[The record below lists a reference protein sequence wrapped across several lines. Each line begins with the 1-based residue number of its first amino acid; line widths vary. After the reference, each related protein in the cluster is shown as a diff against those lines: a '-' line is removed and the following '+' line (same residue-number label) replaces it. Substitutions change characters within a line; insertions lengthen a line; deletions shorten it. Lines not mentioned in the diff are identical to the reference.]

1 MQTKTKLIVALSSLC
16 SVLVIGI
23 VMMGIAWAAT
33 TQTIQSTINITYTVS
48 DVIVSVSAN
57 KYFSSNTPTAFTS
70 GTNGTLTFSA
80 TDASSTGVLS
90 TTDTALSSSNDYV
103 IYKYVFTN
111 GGSNALSA
119 SLAIGSTTNLSTYV
133 IAPTTTRKT
142 SIYTGFSSNDYTAG
156 NSITNAPI
164 GGNSTAS
171 AYIVMK
177 ITNITQHSSF
187 SETFAWTLTNDS

>member
-16 SVLVIGI
+16 SVLAIGI

-57 KYFSSNTPTAFTS
+57 KYFSSNTPTAFTG

-103 IYKYVFTN
+103 IYEYVFTN

-119 SLAIGSTTNLSTYV
+119 SLAIGSTTNLTTYV

-142 SIYTGFSSNDYTAG
+142 SIYTGFTPSDYTASS
-156 NSITNAPI
+156 SI
-164 GGNSTAS
+164 S
-171 AYIVMK
+171 A
-177 ITNITQHSSF
+177 TNIAGGATAYAYVAMKVTDNSANASF
-187 SETFAWTLTNDS
+187 SGTFTWTLQAA